1 MRGRGSNSLPK
12 QKPRPRFLSRQE
24 ILPGLQVLPEQ
35 ELRRH
40 KASGISIATLLLLT
54 TLTLLASLAFG
65 ACTFEYQK
73 DSAAAAGNIP
83 DFVLNNAVYT
93 VERSGERAMIF
104 RAETIEMYES
114 DKVADLSA
122 VTFHQRNEDEADA
135 SSGSCGNVRIYTNS
149 QDAVLSDGIVI
160 LSPSEGVR
168 LEAEHLEWDNR
179 RDRLF
184 SDPDQLVRIIY
195 EDGTRVIGRGFSGDF
210 SLNVFE
216 FQEIVEGNL
225 QYE

>member
-1 MRGRGSNSLPK
+1 MRGRGSNSRPG

-24 ILPGLQVLPEQ
+24 ILPGPQILPEQ
-35 ELRRH
+35 ELLGH
-40 KASGISIATLLLLT
+40 KASGISRVTLLLLAS
-54 TLTLLASLAFG
+54 LTLLSSLAFG

-135 SSGSCGNVRIYTNS
+135 SSGSCGKVRIHTNS

-160 LSPSEGVR
+160 LSPSEGVQ

-179 RDRLF
+179 RERLF
-184 SDPDQLVRIIY
+184 SGPDQLVRIIY